1 MVSEGQEYGKS
12 DAMSLLRLG
21 YKRQFACDRG
31 GPWSGSLM
39 RFQSLIQLGWQ
50 FLQTCLG
57 LEDLLQAHCCSGIT
71 RRQFLATVLLR
82 RAARDMASPRAGD
95 LREPEA
101 TLPLKILSINILI
114 VTYLTHNIT

>member
-21 YKRQFACDRG
+21 YKRQCGCDRG

-39 RFQSLIQLGWQ
+39 RFQSSVQLGWQ

-57 LEDLLQAHCCSGIT
+57 LEDLLQAHCCSGNT
-71 RRQFLATVLLR
+71 RRQFLATT
-82 RAARDMASPRAGD
+82 SP
-95 LREPEA
+95 
-101 TLPLKILSINILI
+101 
-114 VTYLTHNIT
+114 